1 MKTKLAFRIVA
12 AASLA
17 FASIAYAGGVVDG
30 SKNPYHVPGE
40 SLDSGLG
47 ELPATYTAAE
57 YNSTYHVAGEKLDSG
72 LGELSADY
80 DGREYDS
87 SRVAGEKLDS
97 GLGQVSRAEVM
108 QYVRAQ

>member
-1 MKTKLAFRIVA
+1 MKTRLAFRIVA
-12 AASLA
+12 AASFA

-30 SKNPYHVPGE
+30 TKNPYHVPGE

-47 ELPATYTAAE
+47 ELAPTYTAAE
-57 YNSTYHVAGEKLDSG
+57 YTYHVAGEKLDSG
-72 LGELSADY
+72 LGELASDY
-80 DGREYDS
+80 DAREYDS

-97 GLGQVSRAEVM
+97 GLGRVSRADVM